1 VGAAAVGLKVLR
13 SYSNRNDA
21 VCPLARHLAKD
32 VSTTHGVDV
41 PPSSSSVEIV
51 GNDTNTSKGTMV
63 TGLSTALTPVDYET
77 SQGDSCDKEYQHTN
91 DLDISNSLSKER
103 CLVSLP
109 EQQQQ
114 EEEQQEQQ
122 QEEERLLTNSF
133 DFGSRDALRFQE
145 ENRNER
151 RSKHSIRYGTDC
163 AKVLEVSKV
172 KQNIGRTLKNTS
184 SSLASLPAPFPRPMD
199 HISVENSDFKRKTN
213 SSSFSRKTE
222 ENGVNH
228 SEITRMKNHDFL
240 RQSKDSIN
248 GSEQSD
254 KSVIHNCSV
263 STTVQKNHFY
273 NEEYSIDNFFSQ
285 KKLTDN
291 KDLT

>member
-1 VGAAAVGLKVLR
+1 MGAAAVGLRTLR

-32 VSTTHGVDV
+32 VSTSHGVDV

-51 GNDTNTSKGTMV
+51 GNHTNTLKRTMV
-63 TGLSTALTPVDYET
+63 TGSSTALTSTDYET
-77 SQGDSCDKEYQHTN
+77 SEGDSCDKEYQPAN

-109 EQQQQ
+109 EQQQ
-114 EEEQQEQQ
+114 EQEQQ
-122 QEEERLLTNSF
+122 QEGERLLTNSF

-151 RSKHSIRYGTDC
+151 RSKHSIVYGTDC
-163 AKVLEVSKV
+163 AKVLEVSTV
-172 KQNIGRTLKNTS
+172 KQNIGRTFKNTS
-184 SSLASLPAPFPRPMD
+184 SSLASLPAPIPRPME
-199 HISVENSDFKRKTN
+199 HISVENSDFKRKTK

-222 ENGVNH
+222 ENGGNH

-240 RQSKDSIN
+240 RHSKDSIN

-273 NEEYSIDNFFSQ
+273 NEEYSIDNLFSQ
-285 KKLTDN
+285 KKITDN